1 MQTNEKKQRLILSS
15 LAIVSCIFTLSL
27 LPNNNNLKIAKE
39 QLAVNKKAL
48 KRQGNERKT
57 SMNVDVNY
65 MESTAQQRLKY
76 VFELAYGGIQ
86 TKNDLEKNK
95 EMIQKVLGSKLAA
108 KVFEDTHYGDN
119 FFVKKNINT
128 QVSFQASEKKDSE
141 VLVIVTYQ
149 FESQKEYTKLFK
161 LNYNLE
167 KQQVNSYTITSLRG
181 GSNNED

>member
-1 MQTNEKKQRLILSS
+1 MQTNEKKQRMILSS

-39 QLAVNKKAL
+39 QLAANEKAL
-48 KRQGNERKT
+48 KQRENKRKA
-57 SMNVDVNY
+57 SMNVDLDY
-65 MESTAQQRLKY
+65 MESAAQQRLKY
-76 VFELAYGGIQ
+76 VFELVYGGIQ

-95 EMIQKVLGSKLAA
+95 AMIKKVLGSKLANR
-108 KVFEDTHYGDN
+108 VFEDTHYGDK

-141 VLVIVTYQ
+141 VLVTVTYQ
-149 FESQKEYTKLFK
+149 FESQKEYIKLFK

-167 KQQVNSYTITSLRG
+167 RQQVNSYMITSLRG
-181 GSNNED
+181 GSSNEA